1 MLQQTYH
8 SKNSFVSSSYGECS
22 AGQTMQCDQVEED
35 SEEEGEMFS
44 EEEMNDDQEDVQSL
58 GPEEEAKVCN
68 DDD

>member
-1 MLQQTYH
+1 
-8 SKNSFVSSSYGECS
+8 
-22 AGQTMQCDQVEED
+22 
-35 SEEEGEMFS
+35 MFS